1 LEEKV
6 TMYDSHIHSKFS
18 ADSIMD
24 ATEACQKA
32 VDIGL
37 DGIVFT
43 DHIDID
49 YPDFDESFNIDLD
62 KHAEFFEKLT
72 ADWEG
77 RLKVLKG
84 IEIGYQPHV
93 VKEMND
99 IFNKY
104 SFDFVI
110 GSVHIIEKTDPY
122 TGKFYIGKSQRQ
134 AYTIYLEEILRS
146 INDFDNFDVV
156 GHIGYAA
163 RYGNYENKKM
173 LYADYCDVMDKILKD
188 TIHKGKGIEINTS
201 GLRTDLESTIP
212 GYDVF
217 ERYFELGGEIITIGS
232 DSHEV
237 QYLGYKFDAVI
248 EQLKKIGFKYITHFE
263 KRKPVFE
270 KI

>member
-1 LEEKV
+1 
-6 TMYDSHIHSKFS
+6 MYDSHIHSKFS
-18 ADSIMD
+18 TDSIMD
-24 ATEACQKA
+24 AKEACQRA

-49 YPDFDESFNIDLD
+49 YPDFDESFYIDLNE
-62 KHAEFFEKLT
+62 HAAFFEKLA
-72 ADWEG
+72 ADWQG

-84 IEIGYQPHV
+84 IEIGYQPHII
-93 VKEMND
+93 KEMND
-99 IFNKY
+99 IFNNH

-122 TGKFYIGKSQRQ
+122 TGKFYIGKSQHQ
-134 AYTIYLEEILRS
+134 AYTIYLEEILHCV
-146 INDFDNFDVV
+146 NDFENFDVI

-163 RYGNYENKKM
+163 RYGNYENKNM
-173 LYADYCDVMDKILKD
+173 LYADYTDVMDKILKEA
-188 TIHKGKGIEINTS
+188 IHKGKGIEINTS
-201 GLRTDLESTIP
+201 GLRTDLKSTIP

-217 ERYFELGGEIITIGS
+217 KRYCELGGDIITIGS

-237 QYLGYKFDAVI
+237 QYLGYKFDEVI

-263 KRKPVFE
+263 KRKPFYE